1 MIHWV
6 SRRSALAAGAGAL
19 LASRETLSAA
29 DPSLH
34 FTILDHVSLAVAD
47 VAKSVDFYTRVFGN
61 TLRKENDSPRYYVK
75 LGLSYLAMAQPR
87 GNGQAGSIDHFCA
100 GFDAQEM
107 SNAKGRLKRLDIKF
121 TSPPPFGL
129 FFADPEGIRV
139 QLWTENSWT
148 DVGRT
153 TSSVPHE
160 LPDGAIFEP
169 TRLDHLLLAVPEV
182 DLAAEYYRKLFGP
195 AIREKKAK
203 DIWFKL
209 GPSRIG
215 LIQAKTGEPPRI
227 ERFCVAAV
235 PFDSA
240 AVTKKLGDA
249 GAKME
254 NPERKGSVKFRDAD
268 GILVEVI

>member
-1 MIHWV
+1 MIYSM
-6 SRRSALAAGAGAL
+6 SRRSALAAAGAL
-19 LASRETLSAA
+19 LVRRNGFAAS
-29 DPSLH
+29 DPPLH
-34 FTILDHVSLAVAD
+34 FTILDHVSIGVAD
-47 VAKSVDFYTRVFGN
+47 VAKSVGFYAQVFGN

-75 LGLSYLAMAQPR
+75 LGLSYLAIGRNA
-87 GNGQAGSIDHFCA
+87 QAGRVDHFCA
-100 GFDAQEM
+100 GFDSREM
-107 SNAKGRLKRLDIKF
+107 SNAKARLKRLDIKF

-139 QLWTENSWT
+139 QMWTEDSWT

-160 LPDGAIFEP
+160 LPNEPIFSP
-169 TRLDHLLLAVPEV
+169 TRLDHLLLAVS
-182 DLAAEYYRKLFGP
+182 DLDAATIYYRKLFGP
-195 AIREKKAK
+195 AIREHKAK

-215 LIQAKTGEPPRI
+215 LIKAKAGEMPHI
-227 ERFCVAAV
+227 ERFCVAAI

-240 AVTKKLGDA
+240 AATKKLTDA

>member
-1 MIHWV
+1 V
-6 SRRSALAAGAGAL
+6 L
-19 LASRETLSAA
+19 AA

-34 FTILDHVSLAVAD
+34 FTILDHVSIAVAD
-47 VAKSVDFYTRVFGN
+47 VAKSVDFYARVFGN

-75 LGLSYLAMAQPR
+75 LGLSYLAMGR
-87 GNGQAGSIDHFCA
+87 NGQAGRIDHFCA
-100 GFDAQEM
+100 GFDSQEM
-107 SNAKGRLKRLDIKF
+107 SNAKARLKRLDIKF

-139 QLWTENSWT
+139 QMWTENSWT

-153 TSSVPHE
+153 TSSAPHE
-160 LPDGAIFEP
+160 LPGGPIFEP
-169 TRLDHLLLAVPEV
+169 TRLDHLLLAVSDL
-182 DLAAEYYRKLFGP
+182 DLASEYYHKLFGP

-215 LIQAKTGEPPRI
+215 LIQATTGESPHI
-227 ERFCVAAV
+227 DRFCVAAL